1 ADIVAYLIAENGVE
15 PGDESMPAD
24 LDALATHRLPNWPR
38 YVTGGGLAPG
48 ASIPP
53 AALRRDPWVAYRDD
67 DDEMLAAPDDAD
79 WLDWRRTRDAHG
91 FSPLRQVDVA
101 NIGQLQLAW
110 SWTLPQGPNA
120 ATPLVHDGVMFVHGH
135 GDRLQALDAASGDLL
150 WQYKRRLPAG

>member
-1 ADIVAYLIAENGVE
+1 AACHGRNVSDGVHAPPLKGDAFRIHWSGRSAGKLLEYTSTTMPPRMASVLSLQAHADIVAYLIAENGVE

-53 AALRRDPWVAYRDD
+53 APLRRDPWVAYRDV

-79 WLDWRRTRDAHG
+79 WLD
-91 FSPLRQVDVA
+91 
-101 NIGQLQLAW
+101 
-110 SWTLPQGPNA
+110 
-120 ATPLVHDGVMFVHGH
+120 
-135 GDRLQALDAASGDLL
+135 
-150 WQYKRRLPAG
+150 